1 MINVHQRLLIE
12 SHFSLFLPLHA
23 NITAYAVSF
32 HLLRNLFSSGIVRD
46 SALRLRL
53 LF

>member
-1 MINVHQRLLIE
+1 MVYVHQRLLIE
-12 SHFSLFLPLHA
+12 RHLSLFLRLHA
-23 NITAYAVSF
+23 NTAYAVSF
-32 HLLRNLFSSGIVRD
+32 RLLRKLFTSGIVRD